1 MDKLKDISSD
11 ELATIRIALL
21 DKINLINTYIK
32 TAQECNQPSLL
43 NISKELLDKHTTLLD
58 KLY

>member
-1 MDKLKDISSD
+1 MKDISLD

-21 DKINLINTYIK
+21 DKIDNIMKYIR
-32 TAQECNQPSLL
+32 TNQEQQ
-43 NISKELLDKHTTLLD
+43 NIIGVKYWQEALDRHTTLLD

>member
-1 MDKLKDISSD
+1 MKDISLD

-21 DKINLINTYIK
+21 DKIDNIMKHIRTN
-32 TAQECNQPSLL
+32 QEQQ
-43 NISKELLDKHTTLLD
+43 NIISVKYWQEALDRHTTLLD